1 LAEQLKLTP
10 KESITIRSESAE
22 LLEVEVEYGPGG
34 KPPPA
39 HFHPTQAE
47 RFEVLEGAI
56 STRIDGVERHYAA
69 GERFEIP
76 RGVVHQM
83 WNSAAE
89 PARLVWQTLPAGRTR
104 EWYEALDR
112 LQRSG
117 KVGRSGMPGPLAMA
131 PYLTHYSDVFRLA
144 GPQPLVRAAL
154 AVLGAA
160 GRLRGYRP

>member
-1 LAEQLKLTP
+1 
-10 KESITIRSESAE
+10 
-22 LLEVEVEYGPGG
+22 LEVQVEYGPGG

-39 HFHPTQAE
+39 HFHPNQSE

-56 STRIDGVERHYAA
+56 STRIDGVERNYAA

-76 RGVVHQM
+76 RGVAHQI
-83 WNSAAE
+83 WNPATT

-104 EWYEALDR
+104 QWYEALDG

-117 KVGRSGMPGPLAMA
+117 KVGRNGMPGPLAMGA
-131 PYLTHYSDVFRLA
+131 YLTHYSDVFRLA
-144 GPQPLVRAAL
+144 AGPQPLVRGAL
-154 AVLGAA
+154 ALLGAA